1 MKYIAKM
8 MLALLASVTLVIP
21 AYAWDFSA
29 SGSLSSTFNQISEKK
44 SKDDDA
50 ISSMDVGSEGG
61 AITLSSS
68 NTDGDK
74 SATFSYSVDYAD
86 GGLDQ
91 VLSVSG
97 SSKVGKWTATGSVD
111 YNLGWN
117 GTDGSSM
124 QGGEDAEEITI
135 TDGTLTISLGDGS
148 FLSSTS
154 TVTSGVAGGAV
165 TMNGVMG
172 DDDGI
177 GATVGAP
184 QRLSVGYKIS
194 DTMSGTFA
202 YQTDSTAA
210 IFDKIDAS
218 DGEAGGT
225 NGYSTSASG
234 VNLNVTAGA
243 ISAGVTVASG
253 ATAQKGTN
261 DNASA
266 GTTSAT
272 TMGLGL
278 TMAMGDM
285 TPHFSYGSTGI
296 TTEVGKLDW
305 KETGMG
311 LGLTLAMG
319 SDSVVV
325 SYTTVTQTNS
335 TDGTE
340 DRNATAT
347 GIELGYNTTVGAV
360 ALGVGYGSKTVA
372 ADKDAWSDDDKV
384 TRADGYAKTDLEVK
398 MSFSF

>member
-1 MKYIAKM
+1 M

-29 SGSLSSTFNQISEKK
+29 SGSLSSTFNQISEKP

-50 ISSMDVGSEGG
+50 VSSMDVGSEGG
-61 AITLSSS
+61 AITLKSSH
-68 NTDGDK
+68 TEGDK
-74 SATFSYSVDYAD
+74 SATFSYAVDYAD
-86 GGLDQ
+86 SGLDQ
-91 VLSVSG
+91 VLTVSG

-111 YNLGWN
+111 YNIGWQADE
-117 GTDGSSM
+117 TI
-124 QGGEDAEEITI
+124 QGGEDAEEITL

-154 TVTSGVAGGAV
+154 TVSSGVAGGAV
-165 TMNGVMG
+165 TMGG
-172 DDDGI
+172 AYTDDAAI
-177 GATVGAP
+177 GAYVGAP

-202 YQTDSTAA
+202 YQTDSSAA
-210 IFDKIDAS
+210 IFDTVDAS

-225 NGYSTSASG
+225 NGYLTSASG

-285 TPHFSYGSTGI
+285 TPFFSYGSTGV
-296 TTEVGKLDW
+296 TTDVGKMDF

-325 SYTTVTQTNS
+325 TYTSVAQTNS

-360 ALGVGYGSKTVA
+360 ALGVGYGSKTISSSLDGGTWV
-372 ADKDAWSDDDKV
+372 DDDQAE
-384 TRADGYAKTDLEVK
+384 RADGYAMTDLEVK
-398 MSFSF
+398 MAFSF

>member
-29 SGSLSSTFNQISEKK
+29 SGSLSSTFNQTTTKDN
-44 SKDDDA
+44 KDDDA
-50 ISSMDVGSEGG
+50 VSSMDVGSEGG
-61 AITLSSS
+61 AITLKSSHS
-68 NTDGDK
+68 EGDK
-74 SATFSYSVDYAD
+74 SATLSYSVNYAD
-86 GGLDQ
+86 DGLDET
-91 VLSVSG
+91 LSVSG
-97 SSKVGKWTATGSVD
+97 SAKVGKWTTTGSVD
-111 YNLGWN
+111 YDLGWQTA
-117 GTDGSSM
+117 GTP
-124 QGGEDAEEITI
+124 QGGEDAEEITL

-154 TVTSGVAGGAV
+154 TVSSGVAGGAV
-165 TMNGVMG
+165 TMGG
-172 DDDGI
+172 DFTDDAAI
-177 GATVGAP
+177 GAYVGAP

-202 YQTDSTAA
+202 YQTDSSAA
-210 IFDKIDAS
+210 IFDTVDAG

-225 NGYSTSASG
+225 NGYLTSASG

-285 TPHFSYGSTGI
+285 TPFFSYGSTGI
-296 TTEVGKLDW
+296 TTDVGKMDF

-325 SYTTVTQTNS
+325 TYTSVAQTNS

-360 ALGVGYGSKTVA
+360 ALGVGYGSKTISSSL
-372 ADKDAWSDDDKV
+372 DGGTWMDDDQ
-384 TRADGYAKTDLEVK
+384 TARADGYAKTDLEVK
-398 MSFSF
+398 MAFSF